1 MIIPP
6 DGERRFRAIF
16 DSSPDC
22 IKLVSADGSLIDM
35 NAAGLR
41 MIEANSLDAV
51 RGKNLF
57 DLIDP
62 AYHHVFRR
70 GINAVFA
77 GEITQMQFEVIGLRG
92 RRLFM
97 DQTAAPLRADEAP
110 RQVIEMMAITRDVT
124 EQRKAE
130 ADLLQARLA
139 QDTARSAAALATRLG
154 QELNAPL
161 GNIIGYSEMLLEQA
175 LEHNRGHDADDL
187 RKVLNAAD
195 ELRSKLNQLLQT
207 ALAEV
212 RQDHPI
218 VVGGDLDDLI
228 EIAVEAVRPLAQANG
243 NRISVEI
250 GPHCASLPVDHNKL
264 AQCLH
269 ALLAHAA
276 KQTRNGDITVKARQ
290 MLADGQ
296 PRLVLSVIDTGSGM
310 SPDELSMLFAP
321 SASQYPG
328 SEAPLASGLAAARKL
343 ALFMGGDITAASA
356 PGQGARVTIKLPL
369 RAASEVGFAS
379 PAARNAS

>member
-16 DSSPDC
+16 DGSPDC
-22 IKLVSADGSLIDM
+22 IKLISADGRLIDM

-41 MIEANSLDAV
+41 MIEADCLDAV

-62 AYHHVFRR
+62 AYHYGFRKS
-70 GINAVFA
+70 IDAVFA
-77 GEITQMQFEVIGLRG
+77 GEIAQMQFEVIGLRG

-97 DQTAAPLRADEAP
+97 DQSAAPLCAREAP
-110 RQVIEMMAITRDVT
+110 GQVIEMMAITRDVS

-139 QDTARSAAALATRLG
+139 QDTARAAAALAARLG

-175 LEHNRGHDADDL
+175 LEHNRGHDVDDL
-187 RKVLNAAD
+187 KRVLSAAD

-212 RQDHPI
+212 RQDQGL
-218 VVGGDLDDLI
+218 VVSGDLEDLI
-228 EIAVEAVRPLAQANG
+228 EIAIDAVRPLAQANG

-250 GPHCASLPVDHNKL
+250 GPDCASLPADHTKL

-276 KQTRNGDITVKARQ
+276 QQTHNGAITVKARQ
-290 MLADGQ
+290 MLANGQ
-296 PRLVLSVIDTGSGM
+296 PRLVLSVVDTGAGM
-310 SPDELSMLFAP
+310 SPNELGALL
-321 SASQYPG
+321 SQDSYAET
-328 SEAPLASGLAAARKL
+328 SIASGLAAARKL
-343 ALFMGGDITAASA
+343 VLFMGGDITAASA

-369 RAASEVGFAS
+369 
-379 PAARNAS
+379 PAADAVDFAGPVARTAYWCR